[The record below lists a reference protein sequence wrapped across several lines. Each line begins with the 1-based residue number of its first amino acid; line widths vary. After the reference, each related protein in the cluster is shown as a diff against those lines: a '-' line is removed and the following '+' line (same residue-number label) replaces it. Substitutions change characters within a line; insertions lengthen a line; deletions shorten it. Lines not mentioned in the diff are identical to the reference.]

1 MSWATHS
8 LCTTLVMF
16 GSLSLVYFLNLPH
29 KGIVDMM
36 DQKKRIAEKRGE
48 IEEWIEQ
55 VDFAGELSVFLPR
68 DQQAIIKDFRRSIR
82 SELDR
87 QLAILE

>member
-1 MSWATHS
+1 M
-8 LCTTLVMF
+8 L
-16 GSLSLVYFLNLPH
+16 GSLPLVYFLNLPH

-68 DQQAIIKDFRRSIR
+68 DQQAIIKDFRRNIR